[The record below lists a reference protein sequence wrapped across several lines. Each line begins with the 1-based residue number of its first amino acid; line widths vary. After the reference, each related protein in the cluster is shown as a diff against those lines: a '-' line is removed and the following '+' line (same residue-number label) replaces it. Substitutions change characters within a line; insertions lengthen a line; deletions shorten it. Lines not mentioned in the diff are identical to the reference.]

1 MRSCGA
7 EARSEQLGSSDPT
20 EKSDTIVLV
29 GLTMPTG
36 FFLVS
41 VVVGSPLENTC
52 PSCRTYIEKKGFSSL
67 GISWRAR
74 GMPAPGP
81 FPEEYREEQN
91 TGKEEEKKE
100 EKGLRVVIEHRVGKA
115 GSSALTR
122 CRTKG
127 SRASERRK
135 YEENEG
141 RRARRREGR
150 VVKRSKKIR
159 AGTEK
164 GEKKKVKVQRGRKQP
179 VQVQVFYYARLSR
192 LWHSCFEEPGNLG
205 WTEWG
210 VSGYP
215 ARSPISLSRFSSP
228 SASRFRCF
236 GAPINPLLSG
246 ETPKLKKIYI
256 YICVDMYE
264 GGSLSLSLSLPLSL
278 CSGRERGKRIGGG
291 EGFR

>member
-1 MRSCGA
+1 MQDERESR
-7 EARSEQLGSSDPT
+7 ER
-20 EKSDTIVLV
+20 
-29 GLTMPTG
+29 
-36 FFLVS
+36 
-41 VVVGSPLENTC
+41 
-52 PSCRTYIEKKGFSSL
+52 EKKV
-67 GISWRAR
+67 R
-74 GMPAPGP
+74 GERRKTSEKKRGKS
-81 FPEEYREEQN
+81 
-91 TGKEEEKKE
+91 GKEEQEDTSW
-100 EKGLRVVIEHRVGKA
+100 H
-115 GSSALTR
+115 
-122 CRTKG
+122 
-127 SRASERRK
+127 
-135 YEENEG
+135 
-141 RRARRREGR
+141 REGR
-150 VVKRSKKIR
+150 
-159 AGTEK
+159 
-164 GEKKKVKVQRGRKQP
+164 KKKVKVQRGRKQP

>member
-1 MRSCGA
+1 M
-7 EARSEQLGSSDPT
+7 
-20 EKSDTIVLV
+20 
-29 GLTMPTG
+29 
-36 FFLVS
+36 
-41 VVVGSPLENTC
+41 
-52 PSCRTYIEKKGFSSL
+52 
-67 GISWRAR
+67 
-74 GMPAPGP
+74 
-81 FPEEYREEQN
+81 
-91 TGKEEEKKE
+91 
-100 EKGLRVVIEHRVGKA
+100 
-115 GSSALTR
+115 
-122 CRTKG
+122 
-127 SRASERRK
+127 
-135 YEENEG
+135 
-141 RRARRREGR
+141 
-150 VVKRSKKIR
+150 VKRSKKIR

>member
-1 MRSCGA
+1 
-7 EARSEQLGSSDPT
+7 
-20 EKSDTIVLV
+20 
-29 GLTMPTG
+29 
-36 FFLVS
+36 
-41 VVVGSPLENTC
+41 
-52 PSCRTYIEKKGFSSL
+52 
-67 GISWRAR
+67 
-74 GMPAPGP
+74 MPAPGP

-115 GSSALTR
+115 GSSALAR

-264 GGSLSLSLSLPLSL
+264 GGSLSLSLSLFLSVRAEREGNESEEARD
-278 CSGRERGKRIGGG
+278 SGRPFRGDP
-291 EGFR
+291 FF